1 MFRVIGPNGAGKS
14 TLMKLLT
21 GVLISDKGKIVID
34 GITGLIELG
43 TGFNPTHWRS
53 KH

>member
-34 GITGLIELG
+34 GKITGLIELG
-43 TGFNPTHWRS
+43 TGFNWNS
-53 KH
+53 LAK